1 MPSNQYLQQG
11 NRENFR
17 TVGKSHRF
25 ISSFVKVK
33 DQEGVTE
40 AEGEWNI
47 YSKVGHVCLD
57 RTARDTD
64 SNLYYFYFP
73 IVGVGVGG
81 KG

>member
-40 AEGEWNI
+40 AEGE
-47 YSKVGHVCLD
+47 
-57 RTARDTD
+57 
-64 SNLYYFYFP
+64 
-73 IVGVGVGG
+73 
-81 KG
+81 